1 MNMIRVLVWEGQHDF
16 AKRLERCLSQHAD
29 AEVIRYDDEVDHPSS
44 MEAMDVDIVFISTT
58 ALRRYEKKPPCLETD
73 RGRTGHLGG

>member
-58 ALRRYEKKPPCLETD
+58 ALRRYEKTTLP
-73 RGRTGHLGG
+73 GNG